1 MSVPYANVIVDR
13 KKGNRMIVSLE
24 NQKIVPLHWD
34 DRFYIAD
41 CPECGDEVFARTSKE
56 IKEILDDHCVVIKG
70 GYCPQ
75 CEWSA
80 MNCHCVEYGLPLPE

>member
-1 MSVPYANVIVDR
+1 
-13 KKGNRMIVSLE
+13 MIVSLE

-41 CPECGDEVFARTSKE
+41 CPECGDEVSARTSKE